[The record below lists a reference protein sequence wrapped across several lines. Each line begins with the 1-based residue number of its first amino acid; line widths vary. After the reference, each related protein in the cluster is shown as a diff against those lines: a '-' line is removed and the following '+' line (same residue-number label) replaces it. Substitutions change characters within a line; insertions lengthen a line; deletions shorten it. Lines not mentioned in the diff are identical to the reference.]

1 MTIDA
6 HVHFW
11 NFDPVRDAWITDEM
25 KTLQRDFLP
34 EHLSEVLNENKID
47 GCIAVQAVQN
57 ESETIFLTELS
68 AKNRNIKGI
77 VGWVDLQDKKVTERL
92 EYFSQFPVIK
102 GWRHIVQSEPAGFLS
117 RENFHRGIQ
126 ALSGFDY
133 TYDLLIYHYQLE
145 EALVFVSKFPEQ
157 KIIIDHCAKPDIRN
171 GKLNEWKMYIA
182 EMAQLPKVYCKI
194 SGLFTETK
202 WNEWNEND
210 FYPYLDIVVE
220 CFGTD
225 RLVFGSD
232 WPVLQLSGTYH
243 QWKKLL
249 ENYLERFPVE
259 EKKKIFG
266 LNAVQFYQL

>member
-11 NFDPVRDAWITDEM
+11 NFDPVRDAWITGEM
-25 KTLQRDFLP
+25 KKLQRDFLP
-34 EHLSEVLNENKID
+34 EHLSEGFNENKID
-47 GCIAVQAVQN
+47 GCIAVQAGQN

-68 AKNRNIKGI
+68 AKNTNIKGI
-77 VGWVDLQDKKVTERL
+77 VGWVDLQDAKVTERL

-102 GWRHIVQSEPAGFLS
+102 GWRHIVQSEPVGFLS

-133 TYDLLIYHYQLE
+133 TYDLLVYPHQLP
-145 EALVFVSKFPEQ
+145 EALEFVSAFPRQ
-157 KIIIDHCAKPDIRN
+157 KIIIDHFAKPDIKK
-171 GKLNEWKMYIA
+171 GKADEWKKFMK
-182 EMAQLPKVYCKI
+182 EMALNPNVYCKL
-194 SGLFTETK
+194 SGLFTETTWK
-202 WNEWNEND
+202 EWNESD
-210 FYPYLDIVVE
+210 FYPYLDTVVE

-232 WPVLQLSGTYH
+232 WPVLQLSGTYN
-243 QWKKLL
+243 QWKKLIDH
-249 ENYLERFPVE
+249 YFERFPVE